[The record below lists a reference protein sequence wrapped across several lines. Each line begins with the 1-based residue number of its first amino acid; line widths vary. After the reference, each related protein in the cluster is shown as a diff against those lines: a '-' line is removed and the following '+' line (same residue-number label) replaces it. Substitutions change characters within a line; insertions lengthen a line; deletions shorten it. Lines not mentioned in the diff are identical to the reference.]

1 MLGTSYL
8 RWFIYPFD
16 ISNFLCYNIINKSK
30 KGSLNLMN
38 NSNLRDAI
46 RAAFHDSGLSV
57 QSFNC
62 TMNDIID
69 ELYDE
74 EEKNATTCGLD
85 CMSLPWDSFFDN
97 IIFPY
102 ITAQIPSCKD
112 FANLSHD
119 DDDELYKTIRSET
132 KNYFASIGKF
142 HSLLFNPNND
152 SLNELLSNLLR

>member
-1 MLGTSYL
+1 
-8 RWFIYPFD
+8 
-16 ISNFLCYNIINKSK
+16 
-30 KGSLNLMN
+30 MN
-38 NSNLRDAI
+38 NSNLRNAI

-85 CMSLPWDSFFDN
+85 CMSLPWDSFFDS

-102 ITAQIPSCKD
+102 ITAQIPECKD
-112 FANLSHD
+112 LTNLSHN
-119 DDDELYKTIRSET
+119 DELYKALRSET
-132 KNYFASIGKF
+132 KEFFVSVGKI

-152 SLNELLSNLLR
+152 SLSELLSTLLR

>member
-1 MLGTSYL
+1 MT
-8 RWFIYPFD
+8 
-16 ISNFLCYNIINKSK
+16 
-30 KGSLNLMN
+30 

-57 QSFNC
+57 ESFNS
-62 TMNDIID
+62 TMNDVID

-74 EEKNATTCGLD
+74 EEKNSTTCGLD

-112 FANLSHD
+112 LANLPHD
-119 DDDELYKTIRSET
+119 DKLYKTLRSET
-132 KNYFASIGKF
+132 KEFFVSVGKV
-142 HSLLFNPNND
+142 HSLLSNPNSD
-152 SLNELLSNLLR
+152 SLDELLSSLLR

>member
-1 MLGTSYL
+1 
-8 RWFIYPFD
+8 
-16 ISNFLCYNIINKSK
+16 
-30 KGSLNLMN
+30 MN

-46 RAAFHDSGLSV
+46 RAAFHDSELSLED
-57 QSFNC
+57 FNSA
-62 TMNDIID
+62 MNDVID

-112 FANLSHD
+112 LANLSH
-119 DDDELYKTIRSET
+119 DDELYKTIRSET
-132 KNYFASIGKF
+132 KEFFASVGNV
-142 HSLLFNPNND
+142 HSLLTNPNND
-152 SLNELLSNLLR
+152 SLNALLSALLR

>member
-1 MLGTSYL
+1 MT
-8 RWFIYPFD
+8 
-16 ISNFLCYNIINKSK
+16 
-30 KGSLNLMN
+30 

-46 RAAFHDSGLSV
+46 RAAFHNSGLSV

-112 FANLSHD
+112 LANLSK
-119 DDDELYKTIRSET
+119 DDELYKIIRSET
-132 KNYFASIGKF
+132 KEFFASVGKV
-142 HSLLFNPNND
+142 HSLMSNSDND
-152 SLNELLSNLLR
+152 PLRELLSTLLR

>member
-1 MLGTSYL
+1 MT
-8 RWFIYPFD
+8 
-16 ISNFLCYNIINKSK
+16 
-30 KGSLNLMN
+30 

-102 ITAQIPSCKD
+102 ITTQIPECKD
-112 FANLSHD
+112 LANLSHD
-119 DDDELYKTIRSET
+119 NEIYQTLRSET
-132 KNYFASIGKF
+132 KGYFTSIGKF
-142 HSLLFNPNND
+142 HSLLFNPNNN
-152 SLNELLSNLLR
+152 SLSELLSSLLR

>member
-1 MLGTSYL
+1 
-8 RWFIYPFD
+8 
-16 ISNFLCYNIINKSK
+16 
-30 KGSLNLMN
+30 MN

-57 QSFNC
+57 QSFNY

>member
-1 MLGTSYL
+1 MS
-8 RWFIYPFD
+8 
-16 ISNFLCYNIINKSK
+16 
-30 KGSLNLMN
+30 

-74 EEKNATTCGLD
+74 EEKKAATCGLD

-102 ITAQIPSCKD
+102 ITAQIPSCED
-112 FANLSHD
+112 LANLSHD
-119 DDDELYKTIRSET
+119 DECYKAIRSET
-132 KNYFASIGKF
+132 KEFFVSVGKV
-142 HSLLFNPNND
+142 HSLLFNPNNEN
-152 SLNELLSNLLR
+152 SLNELLSTLLR

>member
-1 MLGTSYL
+1 
-8 RWFIYPFD
+8 
-16 ISNFLCYNIINKSK
+16 
-30 KGSLNLMN
+30 MN

-57 QSFNC
+57 ESFNS
-62 TMNDIID
+62 TMNDVID

-102 ITAQIPSCKD
+102 ITAQISSCKD
-112 FANLSHD
+112 LANLSKD
-119 DDDELYKTIRSET
+119 DKLYKTLRSET
-132 KNYFASIGKF
+132 KEFFVSVGKVN
-142 HSLLFNPNND
+142 S
-152 SLNELLSNLLR
+152 LLSNPNIDSLSELFSALLQ

>member
-1 MLGTSYL
+1 
-8 RWFIYPFD
+8 
-16 ISNFLCYNIINKSK
+16 
-30 KGSLNLMN
+30 MN

-46 RAAFHDSGLSV
+46 RAAFHDSGLSLEDFDTAI
-57 QSFNC
+57 SS
-62 TMNDIID
+62 TLD

-112 FANLSHD
+112 LANLSK
-119 DDDELYKTIRSET
+119 DDELYKIIRSET
-132 KNYFASIGKF
+132 KEFFASVGKV
-142 HSLLFNPNND
+142 HSLLSNPNND
-152 SLNELLSNLLR
+152 SLSTLISTLLQ

>member
-1 MLGTSYL
+1 
-8 RWFIYPFD
+8 
-16 ISNFLCYNIINKSK
+16 
-30 KGSLNLMN
+30 MN

-57 QSFNC
+57 ESFNS
-62 TMNDIID
+62 TMNDVID
-69 ELYDE
+69 ELYNE

-112 FANLSHD
+112 LTNLPHD
-119 DDDELYKTIRSET
+119 NDELYKTIRSET
-132 KNYFASIGKF
+132 KDFFSSIGKV
-142 HSLLFNPNND
+142 HSLLSNPNDN
-152 SLNELLSNLLR
+152 SISALLSTLLR

>member
-1 MLGTSYL
+1 
-8 RWFIYPFD
+8 
-16 ISNFLCYNIINKSK
+16 
-30 KGSLNLMN
+30 MN

-102 ITAQIPSCKD
+102 ITTQIPECKD
-112 FANLSHD
+112 LANLSHD
-119 DDDELYKTIRSET
+119 NEIYQTLRSET
-132 KNYFASIGKF
+132 KGYFTSIGKF
-142 HSLLFNPNND
+142 HSLLFNPNNN
-152 SLNELLSNLLR
+152 SLSELLSSLLR